1 MPLRQQS
8 TIGVDKDSELASA
21 IKATSANVHDV
32 SQASSLLT
40 GEENVVHGDSGY
52 WRAEKREDAI
62 VRNTAGRKIKHN
74 TNRCPS
80 QDKKLSDSGQYAAK
94 LDYSLEGCGQLEL
107 HMDVEQGTLRRL
119 HIYGDYFTLA
129 GPEELAGL
137 LLDCP
142 LEEQALRRRL
152 EGVEPGRYLRGMD
165 ADGLCR
171 LLLS

>member
-8 TIGVDKDSELASA
+8 TIGVDKDSGLAST

-80 QDKKLSDSGQYAAK
+80 RGKKLSESGQYAAK
-94 LDYSLEGCGQLEL
+94 SEYSLEGCGPPNLPKS
-107 HMDVEQGTLRRL
+107 
-119 HIYGDYFTLA
+119 FLA
-129 GPEELAGL
+129 
-137 LLDCP
+137 
-142 LEEQALRRRL
+142 
-152 EGVEPGRYLRGMD
+152 V
-165 ADGLCR
+165 
-171 LLLS
+171 